1 MDENRTLALNA
12 TLAAKVADAEAQQYV
27 LQLWISV
34 SQFLWWMIL
43 VISGLTVPTLVYAL
57 YTMLTKYKKS
67 NYFHFLAPMIILDLI
82 NLTTVIC
89 NLFSDSYKFMNGS
102 FMCRLT
108 AFLTNATMC
117 CVNWLWV
124 MMFTQRFAHIF
135 FSIHRSKKGRLL
147 FLTDS
152 KKLLTF
158 TIVMSLMTQI
168 WAPMVMT
175 EHRIPS
181 TGDNME
187 ATYCSVDLTLINPEL
202 YKWIAAAES
211 LWTYLVPFVITV
223 LTDFAVLMF
232 TRESKWFTTI
242 STQSVAAKSRMSSIP
257 VSIKIQSEEGMKA
270 AHRRRRQAIRR
281 CLVLATTQLLL
292 NMPNYVLQ
300 VVDEFTGL
308 RGKNGDMAI
317 MYLYADAFL
326 YGLYMLQF
334 PILAVFVRLLHSNY
348 KSRSKNRSTRRT
360 QTNTETVTVELTR
373 HTNGSIDSTARR
385 ESQICVCTETSLA

>member
-89 NLFSDSYKFMNGS
+89 NLFSDSYKFMN
-102 FMCRLT
+102 
-108 AFLTNATMC
+108 
-117 CVNWLWV
+117 
-124 MMFTQRFAHIF
+124 
-135 FSIHRSKKGRLL
+135 
-147 FLTDS
+147 
-152 KKLLTF
+152 
-158 TIVMSLMTQI
+158 
-168 WAPMVMT
+168 
-175 EHRIPS
+175 
-181 TGDNME
+181 
-187 ATYCSVDLTLINPEL
+187 
-202 YKWIAAAES
+202 
-211 LWTYLVPFVITV
+211 
-223 LTDFAVLMF
+223 
-232 TRESKWFTTI
+232 
-242 STQSVAAKSRMSSIP
+242 VAAKSRMSSIP